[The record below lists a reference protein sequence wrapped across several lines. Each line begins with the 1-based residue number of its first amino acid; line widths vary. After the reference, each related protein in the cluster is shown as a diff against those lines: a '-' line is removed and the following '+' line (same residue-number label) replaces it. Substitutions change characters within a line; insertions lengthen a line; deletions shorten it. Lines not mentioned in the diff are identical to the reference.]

1 MLCFRRTRARALLFH
16 FEMCSLPLVESISF
30 LAFLGQWIPLWL
42 LRILNFPRAVRR
54 EGKEVFGV
62 SELISLDRPLDI
74 IALLHN

>member
-1 MLCFRRTRARALLFH
+1 
-16 FEMCSLPLVESISF
+16 
-30 LAFLGQWIPLWL
+30 LGQWIPLWL